1 MSESVGGFMEGQE
14 VWIEDGAGKM
24 HPGIFVG
31 ETESASWLGGVP
43 SAQILN
49 AETRQTEVVSLARVT
64 PRGGSE
70 PT

>member
-1 MSESVGGFMEGQE
+1 MSESAKGFTEGQE
-14 VWIEDGAGKM
+14 VWVEDGDGKM

-43 SAQILN
+43 SAQIVN

-64 PRGGSE
+64 PRDGSE
-70 PT
+70 AE